1 MPVWAEVGRGM
12 AGYPL
17 PTCTSMCALRR
28 CAGTFPLSRFL
39 LMSRSV
45 RAGRLTWR
53 PGWAR
58 LPRSLASATM
68 AGRLGLAW
76 PGGAGHKA
84 PGLND
89 ERGDVLG
96 GLVCDL
102 GEHGGVGVG
111 CEDDAG
117 VAEHVLDDLQVRPA
131 GSGAPPG
138 TRTPNPRIKR
148 GRTGTSEQTWS
159 KHRCELV

>member
-1 MPVWAEVGRGM
+1 M
-12 AGYPL
+12 A
-17 PTCTSMCALRR
+17 
-28 CAGTFPLSRFL
+28 SR
-39 LMSRSV
+39 V
-45 RAGRLTWR
+45 RA
-53 PGWAR
+53 AA
-58 LPRSLASATM
+58 RSLASATM

-117 VAEHVLDDLQVRPA
+117 VAKHVLDDLQVRP
-131 GSGAPPG
+131 GGQ
-138 TRTPNPRIKR
+138 RER
-148 GRTGTSEQTWS
+148 GRAVPQ
-159 KHRCELV
+159 VM